1 MKRENMKNTKYTYA
15 FIVLFWYF
23 ISDIFKLDKDTY
35 HILLLIISVW
45 TIIDAIYEAKE
56 DN

>member
-1 MKRENMKNTKYTYA
+1 MKNTKYTYA